1 MPSVAACFF
10 SVLQFRGIENGKF
23 LQGLQTANDLSV
35 CRNQKDRAM
44 SEYRFHLQKYRPGS
58 KTVYP
63 EYDRK
68 ACFTWY
74 IDEERRISFP
84 DNVGKCD
91 HINSC
96 GYHYTLKESSFIG
109 MISISFVKSDIIS
122 NSNNGESKTS
132 FLNADLKISK
142 ESVGMFRK

>member
-23 LQGLQTANDLSV
+23 LQGLQTANGLSV

-44 SEYRFHLQKYRPGS
+44 SEYRFHLQKYRPDS

-63 EYDRK
+63 ECDRK

-74 IDEERRISFP
+74 IDEEGRISFP

-96 GYHYTLKESSFIG
+96 GYHYTPKEYFY
-109 MISISFVKSDIIS
+109 
-122 NSNNGESKTS
+122 NNP
-132 FLNADLKISK
+132 
-142 ESVGMFRK
+142 